1 MYLYWNRL
9 YESTGDLDQ
18 AAAAYHQYIIDS
30 EAEGT
35 TDDRDQQS
43 KAYKY
48 LAHYHTRR
56 GNYEEAN
63 HFAQKCTEYADT
75 REDGKALLKEISS
88 KCHDIGL
95 SDPSMFSTPAPLT
108 APLGPMGPIDRNL
121 ERVLRENN
129 SSFASPQ
136 ESTSSTPRDRDLEP
150 MNLSFT
156 PWCKLVDSDLW
167 YLPDIFLY
175 SRRGKFILQLY
186 W

>member
-1 MYLYWNRL
+1 MWKVPNL
-9 YESTGDLDQ
+9 TT
-18 AAAAYHQYIIDS
+18 IIL
-30 EAEGT
+30 GQ

-167 YLPDIFLY
+167 YLPGIFLY
-175 SRRGKFILQLY
+175 SRWGKFILQLY
-186 W
+186 L